1 MQTLTQA
8 QYNNLLPVPA
18 MRPHLQHVRD
28 ADPAHDRFL
37 FWGTAEEWQD
47 AMRRCA
53 YLDRRSCLA
62 RLRARHAGMSTMQE
76 DRNHGL

>member
-1 MQTLTQA
+1 MRTLTQA
-8 QYNNLLPVPA
+8 QYNSLLPVPA

-47 AMRRCA
+47 AMRRCV
-53 YLDRRSCLA
+53 YLD
-62 RLRARHAGMSTMQE
+62 
-76 DRNHGL
+76 

>member
-8 QYNNLLPVPA
+8 QYNNLLQVPA

-53 YLDRRSCLA
+53 YLD
-62 RLRARHAGMSTMQE
+62 
-76 DRNHGL
+76 

>member
-1 MQTLTQA
+1 MDMDTPATLHRRAPCNLPPVGENPMQTLTQA

-53 YLDRRSCLA
+53 YLD
-62 RLRARHAGMSTMQE
+62 
-76 DRNHGL
+76 